1 MSRLIRI
8 LPFLAFIGCDL
19 VVTFSHDELT
29 IVAHLG
35 GALAGVLL
43 GVIILKDWHVN
54 RKDLI
59 CQIISAFLFL
69 VMALTVMSLMIVD
82 RQKHANLI
90 DSASGKAD
98 TLVKKITNA
107 FD

>member
-1 MSRLIRI
+1 M
-8 LPFLAFIGCDL
+8 
-19 VVTFSHDELT
+19 T

-59 CQIISAFLFL
+59 CQIIRAFLFL

>member
-1 MSRLIRI
+1 M
-8 LPFLAFIGCDL
+8 
-19 VVTFSHDELT
+19 T

-54 RKDLI
+54 RRDLI
-59 CQIISAFLFL
+59 CQITSAFLFL

-82 RQKHANLI
+82 RQKHADLM
-90 DSASGKAD
+90 DSASNK
-98 TLVKKITNA
+98 TNK
-107 FD
+107 FESLKFQKSLMKNKHKLCKTSVLLNI

>member
-1 MSRLIRI
+1 M
-8 LPFLAFIGCDL
+8 
-19 VVTFSHDELT
+19 VVTFRHAEMT

-59 CQIISAFLFL
+59 CQIIRAFLFL